1 MHNIIIKNDVD
12 LRSATK
18 LHGVLVSC
26 TEQNTK
32 IRVPVQPGVYGIQ
45 HGAECVHDVVQTANY
60 SAMKL
65 HYSAGKLHGWFTSGS
80 NSGVTF
86 TPDTKGPVYGVNSA
100 SQGVRWCPLLG
111 TAHFSAQHLLTQQK
125 TRVL

>member
-45 HGAECVHDVVQTANY
+45 HGAECVHDVVQTAKNY
-60 SAMKL
+60 SAMRL
-65 HYSAGKLHGWFTSGS
+65 HYSVLVNCTVGLLPPSLFGDTHG
-80 NSGVTF
+80 
-86 TPDTKGPVYGVNSA
+86 
-100 SQGVRWCPLLG
+100 
-111 TAHFSAQHLLTQQK
+111 
-125 TRVL
+125 

>member
-1 MHNIIIKNDVD
+1 MSLPGGCYLSPLSIITLALRSDVCTISYIIKNNDVD

-45 HGAECVHDVVQTANY
+45 HGAECVHDVVQMANY
-60 SAMKL
+60 LQCNEAAL
-65 HYSAGKLHGWFTSGS
+65 QCW
-80 NSGVTF
+80 
-86 TPDTKGPVYGVNSA
+86 
-100 SQGVRWCPLLG
+100 
-111 TAHFSAQHLLTQQK
+111 
-125 TRVL
+125 